1 VSDAKA
7 LTATH
12 DTDAVLAQALDWLAG
27 GRKVALATVARTWG
41 SSPRPAGSKLAVDD
55 AAEFVG
61 SVSGGCI
68 EGAVIQEALELME
81 IGGSRVLSFGVSD
94 ETAWD
99 VGLACG
105 GKIEVLVEAVVPGD
119 AAGGAGS
126 AGGVGRRTIEELLAA
141 RRAGRQVVLATP
153 LGGEARHQLI
163 PVPTGGAQ
171 GAAAVSDGALAQAA
185 AEVAR
190 RDQAEVID
198 GAGGPV
204 LLEPHLSP
212 LRLVIVGAVHAAQ
225 PLAEMAQ
232 LAGFAVTIVDPRR
245 AFATQARFPGQA
257 LVVGWPDAAMAE
269 LLPDARTAVV
279 TLTHDPKLDDPA
291 LVAALATPAFYIGCL
306 GSGKTHAARR
316 TRLGGQGIS
325 AAALDRLHGPI
336 GLRIGARTPAE
347 IAVSILAE
355 IVAALRAGPRAVT
368 DAGSGA
374 GKGAAPGAVND
385 AAPGTAKRPE
395 AR

>member
-1 VSDAKA
+1 MSDPKT

-12 DTDAVLAQALDWLAG
+12 DTDAVLTQALAWLAA

-68 EGAVIQEALELME
+68 EGAVIQEALEVMAT
-81 IGGSRVLSFGVSD
+81 GGSRVLSFGVSD
-94 ETAWD
+94 ETAWE

-105 GKIEVLVEAVVPGD
+105 GKIEVLVEAVVPD
-119 AAGGAGS
+119 PGGAGGVP
-126 AGGVGRRTIEELLAA
+126 GGVPQGVPQGVIEDVLAA
-141 RRAGRQVVLATP
+141 RRARRAVVLATP
-153 LGGEARHQLI
+153 LAGGGHRVLGVGAAGPGEAAARA
-163 PVPTGGAQ
+163 VAEGA
-171 GAAAVSDGALAQAA
+171 GLADAA

-190 RDQAEVID
+190 RDQAEVVEA
-198 GAGGPV
+198 AGKPV
-204 LLEPHLSP
+204 LLEPHLAP
-212 LRLVIVGAVHAAQ
+212 LRLVIVGAVHVAQ
-225 PLAEMAQ
+225 PLAEMAA

-245 AFATQARFPGQA
+245 AFATAARFPGQA
-257 LVVGWPDAAMAE
+257 LVVGWPDAAVTE
-269 LLPDARTAVV
+269 LAPDARTAVV

-291 LVAALATPAFYIGCL
+291 LVAALGTPAFYVGCL
-306 GSGKTHAARR
+306 GSTRTHAARR
-316 TRLGGQGIS
+316 TRLGERGVA

-355 IVAALRAGPRAVT
+355 IVAALRGAPAAAGASV
-368 DAGSGA
+368 ASGA
-374 GKGAAPGAVND
+374 AGA
-385 AAPGTAKRPE
+385 T
-395 AR
+395 